1 MLRSLRIRNNLAQAA
16 LLALILLPVS
26 LAAHDIPNDVTVH
39 AFLKPQEDRLH
50 LVIRVP
56 LRALRDIEFP
66 KKGNTFLDIANADK
80 ELRVAAMVWVPSSLE
95 LYENDQRLENPVLT
109 AVRISL
115 PSDRSFASYETAL
128 ARLRDPPLPAD
139 TELPWDQGVLD
150 ASFEYPIQSAAGE
163 FSVRP
168 LLGRL
173 GLRVLTNLRFLTVNG
188 VVRPYELIGD
198 PGLIR
203 LDPRWHHAA
212 LRFSQLGVLHVLD
225 GADHLLFLLCLVIPF
240 RKFRPLVLIV
250 TSFTVAH
257 SVALVAS
264 AYGFTPSSL
273 WFPPLVEALIAISI
287 VYMAIENIMGVNLQR
302 RWLVAFGFGLV
313 HGFGFSF
320 VLHETF
326 QFAGSHLL
334 TSLLCFN
341 LGAEVGQVLVIAL
354 LVPALALL
362 FRYVPERIGT
372 IILSAFVAHTGWHWT
387 LERIN
392 LLRQFRL
399 EMPALDAALLA
410 TIVRWLIVVVVLVAL
425 GWLAAIVQRRLQ
437 QPQRKLKS

>member
-95 LYENDQRLENPVLT
+95 LYENDQRLENPILT

-115 PSDRSFASYETAL
+115 PSDRSFASYEAAV

-354 LVPALALL
+354 LVPSLALL
-362 FRYVPERIGT
+362 FRYVPERMGT

-399 EMPALDAALLA
+399 EMPALDAALLG

>member
-115 PSDRSFASYETAL
+115 PSDRSFASYEAAV

-264 AYGFTPSSL
+264 AYGVTPSSL

-354 LVPALALL
+354 LVPSLALL

-392 LLRQFRL
+392 LLKQFRL